1 MRGEN
6 LQGIVLMLLAMA
18 VLSVMDATMKQLA
31 GHYPPLQVAALRG
44 MVALPFVIAWV
55 YWRERGF
62 ATLFKVRWRWH
73 FARGILA
80 VLMLTSFIY
89 ALGRMPL
96 SETYALF
103 FVAPLLITALS
114 VPLLKESV
122 DWQRWTAIAV
132 GFVGVLIILR
142 PGFTAVGL
150 SALAV
155 LIGATCY
162 ALNNISVRFLGRT
175 DSTAAMTFWFTIML
189 AIGAGALASP
199 NWHSLKSG
207 DTGWLVAMGISGAG
221 GQVLITEAFK
231 RAPASIV
238 APFEYSSLFWGVL
251 LDLAIWGALPGPVVF
266 AGAAVIVGSGL
277 YLIHRERR
285 PQPVTPP

>member
-1 MRGEN
+1 MRSDN
-6 LQGIVLMLLAMA
+6 LPGIVLMLLAMA

-44 MVALPFVIAWV
+44 MVSLPFVIAWV
-55 YWRERGF
+55 YWRERSF
-62 ATLFKVRWRWH
+62 TTLFKVRWRWH
-73 FARGILA
+73 LARGLLA
-80 VLMLTSFIY
+80 ITMLTSFIY
-89 ALGRMPL
+89 ALGQMPL

-103 FVAPLLITALS
+103 FIAPLLITAFS
-114 VPLLKESV
+114 VLFLKEPV

-150 SALAV
+150 SAVAV

-162 ALNNISVRFLGRT
+162 ALNAISVRVLGRT
-175 DSTAAMTFWFTIML
+175 DSTAAMTFWFMFML
-189 AIGAGALASP
+189 VIGAGLLALP
-199 NWHSLKSG
+199 NWQPVQMV
-207 DTGWLVAMGISGAG
+207 DAWWLLVMGITGAL
-221 GQVLITEAFK
+221 GQIFITEAFK
-231 RAPASIV
+231 RAPVSVV

-251 LDLAIWGALPGPVVF
+251 LDMTIWGKLPGPIVF
-266 AGAAVIVGSGL
+266 VGAAVIVGSGL
-277 YLIHRERR
+277 YLLHRERV

>member
-1 MRGEN
+1 MRSDN
-6 LQGIVLMLLAMA
+6 LHGIVLMLLAMA

-44 MVALPFVIAWV
+44 LVSLPFVIAWV

-62 ATLFKVRWRWH
+62 ATLFRVRWRWH
-73 FARGILA
+73 FARAVLA
-80 VLMLTSFIY
+80 ILMLTSFVY
-89 ALGRMPL
+89 ALSRMPL

-103 FVAPLLITALS
+103 FIAPLLITALS
-114 VPLLKESV
+114 VPLLKEFV

-132 GFVGVLIILR
+132 GFGGVLIILR

-150 SALAV
+150 SALAA

-162 ALNNISVRFLGRT
+162 ALNAISVRILGRT
-175 DSTAAMTFWFTIML
+175 DSTAAMTFWFTAML
-189 AIGAGALASP
+189 AVGAGALALP
-199 NWHSLKSG
+199 NWQSVQGG
-207 DTGWLVAMGISGAG
+207 DAGWLIVMGISGAA
-221 GQVLITEAFK
+221 GQVFITEAFK
-231 RAPASIV
+231 RAPVSVI

-251 LDLAIWGALPGPVVF
+251 LDLAIWGELPGPIVF

-285 PQPVTPP
+285 PQIVAPP